1 MSNIVELLTSFD
13 YVINTFLKQNKIL
26 QSWPTAYLNIAPQ
39 NSPNIS
45 LAMIEDAYKQYKA
58 TSSQ

>member
-1 MSNIVELLTSFD
+1 MELLTSFD
-13 YVINTFLKQNKIL
+13 YVINTFLKQFL
-26 QSWPTAYLNIAPQ
+26 QTAYLNIAPQ